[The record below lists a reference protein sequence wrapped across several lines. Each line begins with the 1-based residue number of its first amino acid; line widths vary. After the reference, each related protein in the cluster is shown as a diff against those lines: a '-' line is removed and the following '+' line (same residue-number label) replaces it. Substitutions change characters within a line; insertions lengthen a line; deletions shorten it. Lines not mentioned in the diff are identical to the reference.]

1 MDDTAPDRLRRAR
14 LTRLGGEATDESG
27 DEPQVLGAAEARAAA
42 LARGDAVALRD
53 LLHERFTWTTH
64 RGEVLDRTEYV
75 DRNTGGRTV
84 WRSQDLEVP
93 HVVVVGDTA
102 VLRADVAVPRRPRGT
117 AYAVTRG
124 EPVSAPGRGGPA
136 RA

>member
-1 MDDTAPDRLRRAR
+1 MGDQ
-14 LTRLGGEATDESG
+14 SG
-27 DEPQVLGAAEARAAA
+27 DEAQVLGAAEARAAA

-102 VLRADVAVPRRPRGT
+102 VLRADVVDTVLSGD
-117 AYAVTRG
+117 G
-124 EPVSAPGRGGPA
+124 EPETFRMPMTQVWVRTPGGWRCLAGHAGP
-136 RA
+136 RTP